1 MKPGGDFENEAL
13 LDLRDR
19 GVRDSLT
26 DALASLDRELPID
39 VPVLIGNE
47 LRSEPAF
54 ESTDPSRTD
63 RLVAVAASSSESDA
77 DRAVAQ
83 AEAAS
88 AEWGGRPPEARAEV
102 LVRAADLMRADRMRL
117 AALAVR
123 VPGGNA
129 PVVAPERTVVAPLQ
143 NRLVDHRRALDA
155 VEQVDQLA

>member
-1 MKPGGDFENEAL
+1 MKLGDGFENEAL
-13 LDLRDR
+13 LDLREE
-19 GVRDSLT
+19 GVRGALT
-26 DALASLDRELPID
+26 GALGSLDRELPLE

-47 LRSEPAF
+47 LKSEPGF

-123 VPGGNA
+123 ECAKPWPEA
-129 PVVAPERTVVAPLQ
+129 DADVAEAIDFL
-143 NRLVDHRRALDA
+143 N
-155 VEQVDQLA
+155 